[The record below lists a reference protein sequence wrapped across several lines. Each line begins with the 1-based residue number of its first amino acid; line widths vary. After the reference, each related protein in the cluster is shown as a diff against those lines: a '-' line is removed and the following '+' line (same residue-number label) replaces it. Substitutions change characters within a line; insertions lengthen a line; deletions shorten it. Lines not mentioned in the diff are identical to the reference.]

1 MDLRIIVAYCLCDDY
16 LTSIGHREDRQ
27 CRLSDGEVMTIALV
41 AALEFGG
48 NFAAANRFMSTQ
60 RYVPYAMSRSRFSR
74 RLHRIKAHLL
84 TLFAHLAE
92 LWKALEGEGVYALD
106 SFPVAACENVRIRR
120 CRLYQGEC
128 YRGYQASKKRYVYGL
143 KVHLL
148 VTRTGAP
155 VEFFLTPAATA
166 DVSGLRDFDFDLP
179 EGALVVGDK
188 AYNDY
193 EMEDVLD
200 TAGIHLRPFRKHN
213 SKRPTRP
220 TGTIYWPIIVKLSKP
235 PSAASHASSPSPFT
249 LPRQRAL
256 SLKSCS
262 LFLRSASTASLF
274 SRWQLGLHI

>member
-1 MDLRIIVAYCLCDDY
+1 MDLRIIVVYCLCDDY
-16 LTSIGHREDRQ
+16 LKQMGHREDRQ
-27 CRLSDGEVMTIALV
+27 CRLSDGEVLTIALV

-60 RYVPYAMSRSRFSR
+60 HYVPYAMSRSRFSR

-92 LWKALEGEGVYALD
+92 VWKALEEENVYALD

-120 CRLYQGEC
+120 CRLYQGEG

-155 VEFFLTPAATA
+155 VEFFLTPSATA
-166 DVSGLRDFDFDLP
+166 DVTGLRNFDFDLP

-193 EMEDVLD
+193 EMEDVLE

-213 SKRPTRP
+213 SKRPHPPHWHYLLAHYRKAVETTVSRITRLFP
-220 TGTIYWPIIVKLSKP
+220 KSIHATSAVGFELKVVLFVL
-235 PSAASHASSPSPFT
+235 AASINCFPI
-249 LPRQRAL
+249 L
-256 SLKSCS
+256 
-262 LFLRSASTASLF
+262 
-274 SRWQLGLHI
+274 